1 MAQVLSYTALLS
13 LSLLQLE
20 SMKGKT
26 VSIQTLLGNLRGVVS
41 GFVLDDSKPTC
52 HQIIGFI
59 VGASTTIK
67 FSEIK
72 SITIED

>member
-1 MAQVLSYTALLS
+1 MEKL
-13 LSLLQLE
+13 
-20 SMKGKT
+20 KGKN
-26 VSIQTLLGNLRGVVS
+26 VSIQTSQGNLIGVVS
-41 GFVLDDSKPTC
+41 GFVLSDSEPTN

-59 VGASTTIK
+59 VGINSPIK